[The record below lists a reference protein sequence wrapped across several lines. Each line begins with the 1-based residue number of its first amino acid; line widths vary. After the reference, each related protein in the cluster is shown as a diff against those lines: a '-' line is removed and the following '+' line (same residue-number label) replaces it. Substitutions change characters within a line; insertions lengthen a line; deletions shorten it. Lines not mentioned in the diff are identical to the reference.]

1 MNVAL
6 FGSTGGTGRTTAR
19 ALLAAGHRV
28 TALARRPETLETNP
42 GLIAIGG
49 DALNKADVAR
59 ALAGAD
65 AAIVTLG
72 NSQNPFAIM
81 MGAKRHTPANVCEI
95 GTRNVIEAMRA
106 AGARRLLAVTA
117 FGVGDTR
124 ALPSGMTKLFFRLV
138 LKEHMADKEMQETMV
153 KASGLDWTLVQ
164 PVALTDR
171 PATGQWLASDEGR
184 IRKTEVSRSDV
195 ASFLVGE
202 LVESRHNLQTV
213 AISG

>member
-6 FGSTGGTGRTTAR
+6 FGSTGGIGRATAR

-28 TALARRPETLETNP
+28 TALARRPETLEAHP
-42 GLIAIGG
+42 GLIVIGG

-59 ALAGAD
+59 TLSETD

-72 NSQNPFAIM
+72 NSQNPFWMM
-81 MGAKRHTPANVCEI
+81 MGAKRHTAANVCEV
-95 GTRNVIEAMRA
+95 GTRNVIEAIRE
-106 AGARRLLAVTA
+106 GGVWRLLAVTA

-124 ALPSGMTKLFFRLV
+124 ALPSGMTKLFFRFV
-138 LKEHMADKEMQETMV
+138 LKEHMADKEKQELLV

-171 PATGQWLASDEGR
+171 PASGQWLASNEGR
-184 IRKTEVSRSDV
+184 IRKLDVSRSDV

-202 LVESRHNLQTV
+202 LVEPRHILQTV
-213 AISG
+213 TISG